1 MLRSVVFPHDT
12 PGLSLDTLARHALWQ
27 LGLDYRHGT
36 GHGVGAALNVHEGPH
51 SISKRCAPDAGDA
64 RGHSCA
70 QDRLSTPSVAS
81 ARWRDVTLL
90 IPMLRLH
97 THCLKLRQR

>member
-1 MLRSVVFPHDT
+1 MLRRVVFPHDT

-51 SISKRCAPDAGDA
+51 SISKRCV
-64 RGHSCA
+64 RGSCG
-70 QDRLSTPSVAS
+70 
-81 ARWRDVTLL
+81 
-90 IPMLRLH
+90 
-97 THCLKLRQR
+97 